1 MDSPLTPA
9 VVAARAV
16 EALSARAGPSI
27 GDRTVALLLAV
38 PHRGRF
44 HANAPGEVEAA
55 GGRLLIRGEVVLGSF
70 TSVPQALKCAGSLLI
85 VGTDPA
91 GSMGIG
97 VDYLTLPLDAA
108 GNPVGSS
115 LADLAALT
123 GITEE
128 GQLLVSD
135 RVIPLLSEVRH
146 APFATLPR
154 AGRPLPVHE
163 AAWRRGQR
171 IGKRRSSAWMVGLVA
186 VAMALIGVLVAREW
200 TRVQEEASIEQQMM
214 VELPVALP
222 MTRGAAPVAGDHDP
236 SQTAEAATAGD
247 RNPPEIAEAAV
258 ARKSP
263 ARKLGSL
270 TLLTTPTATVKLK
283 GRSLGSTPLSRVP
296 LEVGT
301 HVLELIGPDGTVK
314 VLSVPIQVGKV
325 TAFRLKLDEL
335 PTR

>member
-1 MDSPLTPA
+1 M
-9 VVAARAV
+9 VAARAV
-16 EALSARAGPSI
+16 EALTARAGPSI
-27 GDRTVALLLAV
+27 GERTVALLLAV

-44 HANAPGEVEAA
+44 HPNAAGEVEAA

-70 TSVPQALKCAGSLLI
+70 TSVPPALKCAGSLLI

-91 GSMGIG
+91 GSMGVG
-97 VDYLTLPLDAA
+97 LDHLTLPLDAA
-108 GNPVGSS
+108 GNPVGNS

-123 GITEE
+123 GIAEE
-128 GQLLVSD
+128 GQLLVSE

-146 APFATLPR
+146 APVATLPR
-154 AGRPLPVHE
+154 SGRHLQVYE
-163 AAWRRGQR
+163 AAWRNGQR
-171 IGKRRSSAWMVGLVA
+171 IGRRRSGALMVGLLA

-214 VELPVALP
+214 VALPVALP
-222 MTRGAAPVAGDHDP
+222 EAPPTSGGSTPAARDQAPLGVTEAAP
-236 SQTAEAATAGD
+236 AAKKA
-247 RNPPEIAEAAV
+247 
-258 ARKSP
+258 P

-270 TLLTTPTATVKLK
+270 TLLTTPTATVKFK

-314 VLSVPIQVGKV
+314 VLSVPILVGKV
-325 TAFRLKLDEL
+325 TALRLKLAEL